1 MSCTT
6 QITHNHF
13 FRYLFVFPKL
23 LMKLVILVIDKKV
36 RINNI

>member
-1 MSCTT
+1 MICKNK
-6 QITHNHF
+6 ITYNYY
-13 FRYLFVFPKL
+13 FRYLFVVPKL